1 MRLCG
6 RVFLA
11 AILAALQHR
20 FAELLPPV
28 AFARRRHFFLP
39 CRRILDARWA
49 MPARPRILIATA
61 KPGFDVISGLFGE
74 VAETVYAFTLGD
86 AIHHLGEGRIDLIL
100 CTIHFDES
108 RMFDFVRY
116 ARSIAPS
123 VPIVCTR
130 LLDTRLSGSLLDA
143 MIIAAESLG
152 ATFIDRHA
160 LIQQLGEKA
169 GDEEFRKRVLLAAK
183 P

>member
-1 MRLCG
+1 
-6 RVFLA
+6 
-11 AILAALQHR
+11 
-20 FAELLPPV
+20 
-28 AFARRRHFFLP
+28 
-39 CRRILDARWA
+39 

-61 KPGFDVISGLFGE
+61 KPGFEVISALLEEG
-74 VAETVYAFTLGD
+74 AETSYAFTRGD
-86 AIHHLGEGRIDLIL
+86 AIHHLGEGGIDLIL

-108 RMFDFVRY
+108 RMFDFVGY

-130 LLDTRLSGSLLDA
+130 LLDTRLRGSLLDA
-143 MIIAAESLG
+143 MIIAVESLD
-152 ATFIDRHA
+152 ATFVDRHA

-169 GDEEFRKRVLLAAK
+169 GDEEFRKRVLRRAAK